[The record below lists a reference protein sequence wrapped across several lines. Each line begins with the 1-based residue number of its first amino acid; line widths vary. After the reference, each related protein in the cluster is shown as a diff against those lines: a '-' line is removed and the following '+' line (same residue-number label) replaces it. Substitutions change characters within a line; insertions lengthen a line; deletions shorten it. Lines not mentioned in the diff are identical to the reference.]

1 MQIRPV
7 RSTDAQAVNA
17 LLAQLGYPQDDL
29 ASTAARLQGWADDP
43 TAAAFVA
50 DGEHGLLGVIAVH
63 IYPFFQLEGTSARII
78 ALVVS
83 EQARGQGIG
92 SCLVAA
98 AETFA
103 VDRGCLRME
112 VTSADHR
119 QAAHT
124 FYENRGYANQSGTSS
139 RFLRDLK

>member
-7 RSTDAQAVNA
+7 RPTDAEPVNE
-17 LLAQLGYPQDDL
+17 LLAQLGYPQDDP
-29 ASTAARLQGWADDP
+29 AVTAARLQSWTDHP
-43 TAAAFVA
+43 TAAAFGAVA
-50 DGEHGLLGVIAVH
+50 DNELLGVIAVH

-83 EQARGQGIG
+83 DRARGQGIG
-92 SCLVAA
+92 SRLVAA

-103 VDRGCLRME
+103 TDHGCLRME

-119 QAAHT
+119 RSAHT
-124 FYENRGYANQSGTSS
+124 FYENRGYTNQSGTSS
-139 RFLRDLK
+139 RFIRALR